1 MWKWLRLSQLKF
13 YEEEKNCT
21 INAPAHSE
29 DAWYCLLARL
39 HCGSNFLKASSGLL
53 IRPNQPDLEDCTA
66 EDVAY
71 LVWREWMKES
81 IAVPEGVSCDVFDWS
96 NVY

>member
-1 MWKWLRLSQLKF
+1 MKQRKIALSILQLIAKMLGIASSKGSTVDPTFLRLQVDSF
-13 YEEEKNCT
+13 
-21 INAPAHSE
+21 S
-29 DAWYCLLARL
+29 D
-39 HCGSNFLKASSGLL
+39 
-53 IRPNQPDLEDCTA
+53 QPDLEDCTA

-81 IAVPEGVSCDVFDWS
+81 IAVPEGVSCDVLDWS